1 MSRVPRPVLFL
12 GLSGLLIAVGVGGWA
27 WWRGRA
33 DDGAFVWASGRIEVT
48 EVNVSSKVTG
58 RVSQLRVTEGTD
70 VRAGQRLALLEG
82 QDLQA
87 QLRQAQAARA
97 SAEARLAQARVS
109 LQVEP
114 TTIRSQIR
122 QAEESLR
129 AAEERLRMLRAGSR
143 AQEVEAAR
151 ENLRQAQARLE
162 MTRLTRDRFQTLL
175 RDGAIARQDLD
186 RAQTDLDGAAAAVRG
201 AQQQLSLLEEGSRA
215 EDIRMAEAERDRA
228 AAALE
233 AARANAATLELR
245 RQDVQ
250 VAEAAVREAQAN
262 VRRLETQVAELAV
275 LAPLDGTVLTKA
287 VEEGEVVSAGKP
299 IALLGDLE
307 HPWIKIYVTANEVG
321 RIRLGAPARIL
332 VDGFPGRTFRGSVTW
347 IADQAE
353 FTPKNIQTR
362 EERVNLVYAVKIS
375 IANPDRLLKAGMTA
389 DAAVEAGPATASL
402 APSAR

>member
-1 MSRVPRPVLFL
+1 MTRVPRPVLFL
-12 GLSGLLIAVGVGGWA
+12 GLLALLAAMGVAGWS

-33 DDGAFVWASGRIEVT
+33 DDAAVVWASGRIEVT

-70 VRAGQRLALLEG
+70 VRAGQPIATLEG
-82 QDLQA
+82 EELQA

-129 AAEERLRMLRAGSR
+129 AAAERLQMLRAGSR
-143 AQEVEAAR
+143 TQEVEEAR
-151 ENLRQAQARLE
+151 ENLRQAQARLQIA
-162 MTRLTRDRFQTLL
+162 RLTRDRFQALL
-175 RDGAIARQDLD
+175 ADGAIARQDLD

-201 AQQQLSLLEEGSRA
+201 TQQRLSLLEEGSRS
-215 EDIRMAEAERDRA
+215 EDIRMAEADRDRA

-262 VRRLETQVAELAV
+262 VRRLETQVAELEV
-275 LAPLDGTVLTKA
+275 LAPLDATVLTKA
-287 VEEGEVVSAGKP
+287 VEEGEVVTAGKP
-299 IALLGDLE
+299 LVLLGDLE

-321 RIRLGAPARIL
+321 RIKLGAPARIL
-332 VDGFPGRTFRGSVTW
+332 VDGFPGRTFQGTVTW

-362 EERVNLVYAVKIS
+362 EERVNLVYAVKVS

-389 DAAVEAGPATASL
+389 DAEVETGPGAPPL
-402 APSAR
+402 APPAR

>member
-1 MSRVPRPVLFL
+1 VLFL
-12 GLSGLLIAVGVGGWA
+12 GLLALLAAVGVAGWS
-27 WWRGRA
+27 WWRHQA
-33 DDGAFVWASGRIEVT
+33 DPASVVLASGRIEVT

-58 RVSQLRVTEGTD
+58 RVSQLSVTEGTD
-70 VRAGQRLALLEG
+70 VRAGQRLAILEG
-82 QDLQA
+82 EELQA
-87 QLRQAQAARA
+87 QLRQAQAARQ

-129 AAEERLRMLRAGSR
+129 AAEERLRMLRAGTR
-143 AQEVEAAR
+143 TQEVEEAR
-151 ENLRQAQARLE
+151 ENLGQAQSRLE
-162 MTRLTRDRFQTLL
+162 MARLTRDRFQALL
-175 RDGAIARQDLD
+175 SDGAIARQDLD

-201 AQQQLSLLEEGSRA
+201 AQQRLGLLEEGSRS
-215 EDIRMAEAERDRA
+215 EDIRMAEADRDRA

-245 RQDVQ
+245 RQDVL
-250 VAEAAVREAQAN
+250 VAEATVREAQAN
-262 VRRLETQVAELAV
+262 IRRLETQVTELEV
-275 LAPLDGTVLTKA
+275 LAPLDATVLTKA
-287 VEEGEVVSAGKP
+287 VEEGEVVTAGKP
-299 IALLGDLE
+299 LLLLGDLE

-321 RIRLGAPARIL
+321 RIKLGAPARIL
-332 VDGFPGRTFRGSVTW
+332 VDGFPGRAFRGTVTW

-375 IANPDRLLKAGMTA
+375 IANPERLLKAGMTA
-389 DAAVEAGPATASL
+389 DAEVETPAVAAPPSPPA
-402 APSAR
+402 R

>member
-1 MSRVPRPVLFL
+1 MTRVPRPVLFL
-12 GLSGLLIAVGVGGWA
+12 GLLALLAAVGVAGWS
-27 WWRGRA
+27 WWRGQA
-33 DDGAFVWASGRIEVT
+33 DPASVVWASGRIEVT

-58 RVSQLRVTEGTD
+58 RVSQLNVTEGTD
-70 VRAGQRLALLEG
+70 VRAGQRIATLEG
-82 QDLQA
+82 EELQA
-87 QLRQAQAARA
+87 QLRQAQAARQ

-129 AAEERLRMLRAGSR
+129 SAEERLRMLRAGSR
-143 AQEVEAAR
+143 TQEVEEAR

-162 MTRLTRDRFQTLL
+162 MARLTRDRFQALL
-175 RDGAIARQDLD
+175 ADGAIARQDLD

-201 AQQQLSLLEEGSRA
+201 TQQRLGLLEEGSRS
-215 EDIRMAEAERDRA
+215 EDIRMAEADRDRA

-245 RQDVQ
+245 RQDVL
-250 VAEAAVREAQAN
+250 VAEAAVRESQAN
-262 VRRLETQVAELAV
+262 IRRLETQVTELEV
-275 LAPLDGTVLTKA
+275 LAPLDATVLTKA
-287 VEEGEVVSAGKP
+287 VEEGEVVTAGKP
-299 IALLGDLE
+299 LALLGDLE

-321 RIRLGAPARIL
+321 KIKLGAPARVL
-332 VDGFPGRTFRGSVTW
+332 VDGFPGRTFRGTVTW

-389 DAAVEAGPATASL
+389 DAEVEAGPGAASL
-402 APSAR
+402 VPPVR

>member
-1 MSRVPRPVLFL
+1 MSRLPRPVLVP
-12 GLSGLLIAVGVGGWA
+12 GLLVLLAAGGVAGWS

-33 DDGAFVWASGRIEVT
+33 DPGTSVRASGRIEVT

-58 RVSQLRVTEGTD
+58 RVSQLRVSEGTD
-70 VRAGQRLALLEG
+70 VRAGQRIATLEG
-82 QDLQA
+82 EELQA
-87 QLRQAQAARA
+87 QLRQAQAALQ

-109 LQVEP
+109 LRVEP

-143 AQEVEAAR
+143 AQEVEEAR
-151 ENLRQAQARLE
+151 ENLRQTQARLE
-162 MTRLTRDRFQTLL
+162 IARLTRDRFRALHA
-175 RDGAIARQDLD
+175 DGAIARQELD
-186 RAQTDLDGAAAAVRG
+186 RAQTDLDAAAAAVRG
-201 AQQQLSLLEEGSRA
+201 AQQRLGLLEEGSRS
-215 EDIRMAEAERDRA
+215 EDIRMAEADRDRA

-233 AARANAATLELR
+233 SAQANAATLELR

-262 VRRLETQVAELAV
+262 VRRLETQVTELEV
-275 LAPLDGTVLTKA
+275 LAPLDATVLTKA

-299 IALLGDLE
+299 LALLGDLE

-321 RIRLGAPARIL
+321 RVKLGAPARIL
-332 VDGFPGRTFRGSVTW
+332 VDGFPGRSFRGTVSW

-389 DAAVEAGPATASL
+389 DAEVEAGPATTSAA
-402 APSAR
+402 APGR